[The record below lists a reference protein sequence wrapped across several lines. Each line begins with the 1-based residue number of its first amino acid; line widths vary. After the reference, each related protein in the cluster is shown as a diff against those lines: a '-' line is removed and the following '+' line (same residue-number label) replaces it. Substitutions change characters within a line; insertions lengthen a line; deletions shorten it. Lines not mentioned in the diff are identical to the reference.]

1 MRSLSEIETVSKRA
15 SRAAGFSWG
24 VAEEVGKNIR
34 ILEMFGLPG
43 IKNLNDYYK
52 KKKEMKFENLNLINS
67 DNKSVKSKVCPIVV
81 GIKFLDQIKKRQPLT
96 VTNKNAKRYFMNI
109 SEAVQLV
116 INASYIN
123 KVGVK
128 IFALDMGEQISIF
141 SIAKKIIQL
150 SGLTF
155 KNSKNPKGDIPIKI
169 IGLTR
174 GEKILEE
181 LTLGE
186 NLKKTTHSQIMQCEE
201 KIEYK
206 DLNKDLKIL
215 HRNILKKI

>member
-81 GIKFLDQIKKRQPLT
+81 GIKFLDQINTLEALNEINFEKIAYPLLFLPFLSRSSEIIGKRLF
-96 VTNKNAKRYFMNI
+96 VKFDDKEFLLNFNNNIYSNFLKNEIIALAQNVSVKFINNI
-109 SEAVQLV
+109 DLFTENEWHELYRLSENTFVEE
-116 INASYIN
+116 SD
-123 KVGVK
+123 
-128 IFALDMGEQISIF
+128 ALKQDG
-141 SIAKKIIQL
+141 AGA
-150 SGLTF
+150 GLTD
-155 KNSKNPKGDIPIKI
+155 ND
-169 IGLTR
+169 
-174 GEKILEE
+174 
-181 LTLGE
+181 
-186 NLKKTTHSQIMQCEE
+186 
-201 KIEYK
+201 
-206 DLNKDLKIL
+206 
-215 HRNILKKI
+215 